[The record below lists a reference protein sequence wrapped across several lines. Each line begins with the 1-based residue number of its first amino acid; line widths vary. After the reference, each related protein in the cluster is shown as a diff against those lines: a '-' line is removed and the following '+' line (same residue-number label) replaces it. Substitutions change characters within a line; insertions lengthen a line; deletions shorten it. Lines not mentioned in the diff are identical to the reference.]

1 VCRKHVKVGNGSK
14 QNFLKQHNPG
24 VSKTCQTNLKKKT
37 KAGAHQQSQPRLLSF
52 FMKKSKV
59 LVPPSIPMPVP
70 VIAYMMESGSPF
82 SGMGLTP
89 TTGSQVPNTHAVNVL
104 TTLEKAIENLPVL
117 KTH

>member
-1 VCRKHVKVGNGSK
+1 
-14 QNFLKQHNPG
+14 
-24 VSKTCQTNLKKKT
+24 
-37 KAGAHQQSQPRLLSF
+37 
-52 FMKKSKV
+52 
-59 LVPPSIPMPVP
+59 MPVP